1 MCITLI
7 ETGSRKL
14 VHGGAS
20 VQLSP
25 ENQSAYREAY
35 ERWRRDLD
43 AVHAVILD
51 GEKLDPMHFVALLRR
66 ESKSKTKYD
75 EARERLLGLPGGD
88 EDDPFG
94 DSN

>member
-1 MCITLI
+1 MTL
-7 ETGSRKL
+7 
-14 VHGGAS
+14 H
-20 VQLSP
+20 LSP
-25 ENQSAYREAY
+25 EHQAAYREAY

-66 ESKSKTKYD
+66 ESKSKAKYD

-88 EDDPFG
+88 EDDPFSG
-94 DSN
+94 SN